1 MINDVRGDNA
11 PFFFDR
17 YPPDTAHWLAGICD
31 EANAK
36 AGDSPYEFRRTLCEL
51 IVMNLRD
58 GITHALRVAEQVI
71 VANAPGA
78 KYLESQYLKYDEA
91 RSAVIE
97 TGPDTAEGHAGKTGA
112 RDGTPDQNTAGADG
126 QEETGTSD
134 PGPGASTAG
143 NTGPHVTVT
152 GGCGGGRTTKD
163 DQNTGIGHQG
173 TLFIIHWSNFRIS
186 IPTRRKKAQT
196 EHRRLYDIQADA
208 ARQMRVQTDELDFL
222 ARAEAAGPVLEDL
235 INTHRNETSIAGVL
249 RAADRAPEDLGLTKD
264 TVTWLD
270 TQLKAV

>member
-1 MINDVRGDNA
+1 MEG
-11 PFFFDR
+11 
-17 YPPDTAHWLAGICD
+17 TALVSG
-31 EANAK
+31 
-36 AGDSPYEFRRTLCEL
+36 GEFRRTLCEL

-71 VANAPGA
+71 VPNAPGT
-78 KYLESQYLKYDEA
+78 KYLEQKYLKYDEA

-97 TGPDTAEGHAGKTGA
+97 TRPDTTEDHTGKAGTGA
-112 RDGTPDQNTAGADG
+112 GTPEQTTSGTGGQDGSKTSEPGPADG
-126 QEETGTSD
+126 
-134 PGPGASTAG
+134 TAG
-143 NTGPHVTVT
+143 NTGPQVTVT
-152 GGCGGGRTTKD
+152 GGCGGGRTAKD

-173 TLFIIHWSNFRIS
+173 TLFVIHWSNFRVS

-196 EHRRLYDIQADA
+196 EHRRLYDMQADA

-222 ARAEAAGPVLEDL
+222 ARAEKAGPVLEDL

-249 RAADRAPEDLGLTKD
+249 RAAGRTPEDLGLTKD
-264 TVTWLD
+264 TVAWLD